1 MEIYIIPI
9 VAIAASFLTFF
20 SGFGLG
26 TLLLPTFAIFFPIE
40 AAIAMTAIVH
50 FSNNLFKI
58 GLVYKNINYSILLK
72 FGLPAIIFSF
82 IGAELLKTISN
93 DQLYFTYSLFDFVIK
108 TTVVKIVIAF
118 TMIIFAILELFPKI
132 ENNIN
137 FGKNAMSIGGALSGF
152 FGGLSGHQGA
162 LRSAVLIKL
171 NLEKFQYIATG
182 VAIACFVDV
191 ARLTVYSSNIQK
203 TINES
208 NFQLIAITTFAAFL
222 GAFIGNKMLK
232 KIEIKFIKYIVG
244 VSLILI
250 SISILIGLI

>member
-1 MEIYIIPI
+1 MEIYIIPL

-26 TLLLPTFAIFFPIE
+26 TLLLPTFSLFFPIE
-40 AAIAMTAIVH
+40 TSIAMTAIVH

-58 GLVYKNINYSILLK
+58 GLVYKNIDYSVLLK
-72 FGLPAIIFSF
+72 FGIPALIFSF
-82 IGAELLKTISN
+82 LGAELLKTISS
-93 DQLYFTYSLFDFVIK
+93 DQLILTYSLFGLAIK
-108 TTVVKIVIAF
+108 TSIVKIVIAF
-118 TMIIFAILELFPKI
+118 TMIIFAILELYPKI
-132 ENNIN
+132 ESNLN
-137 FGKNAMSIGGALSGF
+137 FGKNAMTIGGALSGF

-182 VAIACFVDV
+182 VAIACLVDI
-191 ARLTVYSSNIQK
+191 ARLSVYSSNIQK
-203 TINES
+203 SLNES
-208 NFQLIAITTFAAFL
+208 NFKLILVTTIAAFL

-250 SISILIGLI
+250 SIAILLGWI